1 MSTAR
6 MAAGSAEAL
15 KQAGDLAMSG
25 PTARQ
30 DFETGAKLRLDS
42 WKEIANYLKRGVR
55 TVRRWERQEGLPVHR
70 HSHSKQATVYAFVD
84 ELEEWLRGRSMRE
97 AAGQSPVLHAAHPS
111 ASSGPDTD
119 QKDRQVRPAVLA
131 ILPLRNLNVGVDQ
144 ERFADGLT
152 EELISE
158 TGHCCPNRLRVIAL
172 TSVMQYKQ
180 SAKSIEQI
188 GKELGADYL
197 LEGGIRRY
205 GRRVRLTARLIEA
218 RDQAHIWA
226 DTYEIQL
233 PPIFS
238 VQQGLAQ
245 KVASS
250 VSVQLHATA
259 EKRPHRATLPS
270 VAAHNA
276 YLEGRS
282 HFLPTEGDSTK
293 SIEHL
298 NLAIERDPKFAPS
311 YAELALA
318 YFRRLFWDFPPI
330 VTFKRIEEH
339 ASKALKLDPKLA
351 RAHSMLAAFHLFGAW
366 SWSKAER
373 SSRLAIK
380 LNPSDA
386 WAQII
391 RAAYHLVVGEV
402 QEAIEGLNRV
412 RQLDPQSQE
421 TGVWCAIFAYFARH
435 YDLAI
440 EHCREVLQLDPSS
453 AFVHM
458 VLGLNLAQTGEYAS
472 ALSHCE
478 KSLELSDRSI
488 SQISRACSIYA
499 LAGEQ
504 QSAES
509 LFQDL
514 ITMKETQYTRHM
526 FLAQAAVPLRKG
538 ELIFDW
544 LEKSYEQRDPLLVF
558 LKTDPRFDSI
568 SGLSRFR
575 NLLRRIGLHGDRDR
589 LPAEPAM
596 LLKALRQESHN
607 AAQ

>member
-1 MSTAR
+1 MSTGG
-6 MAAGSAEAL
+6 MAASSPQAL
-15 KQAGDLAMSG
+15 KPAGDLPMSA
-25 PTARQ
+25 TTTRQ
-30 DFETGAKLRLDS
+30 DSETRARLRLDS

-131 ILPLRNLNVGVDQ
+131 ILPLRNLNVGIDQ

-158 TGHCCPNRLRVIAL
+158 IGHCCPNRLRVIAL

-188 GKELGADYL
+188 GKELGADYI

-205 GRRVRLTARLIEA
+205 GRRVRLTARLIAA

-245 KVASS
+245 EVAYS

-259 EKRPHRATLPS
+259 EKRPHRATHPS

-330 VTFKRIEEH
+330 VTFKRIEEY
-339 ASKALKLDPKLA
+339 ASKALKLDPKFA

-391 RAAYHLVVGEV
+391 RAACHLVVGEL

-412 RQLDPQSQE
+412 RRLDPQSQE

-458 VLGLNLAQTGEYAS
+458 VLGLNLAQTSEYAS

-478 KSLELSDRSI
+478 KALELGDRSI
-488 SQISRACSIYA
+488 SQVSRACSIYA
-499 LAGEQ
+499 LTGEQ
-504 QSAES
+504 QSAER
-509 LFQDL
+509 LFQEL
-514 ITMKETQYTRHM
+514 VTMKETHYTRRI
-526 FLAQAAVPLRKG
+526 FLAQAAVLLRKDQ
-538 ELIFDW
+538 LTLDW

-596 LLKALRQESHN
+596 LLKAATAGKS
-607 AAQ
+607 